1 MIDTIKE
8 IKQASQ
14 NEAYKTLDVKVGIHT
29 GKVIAG
35 IIGSKVVRYDIFGE
49 GVVIANKIEQVSGAG
64 TVSISEDTRLLI
76 QSQADVAREYDIQEY
91 KQIHLKMINRSLM
104 TYTIKKSEDLSH
116 DDASDSS
123 NSYGEELLE
132 ETENSK

>member
-8 IKQASQ
+8 IKQASE

-76 QSQADVAREYDIQEY
+76 QSQADVAREYDI
-91 KQIHLKMINRSLM
+91 
-104 TYTIKKSEDLSH
+104 
-116 DDASDSS
+116 
-123 NSYGEELLE
+123 
-132 ETENSK
+132 